1 MSIRGEKRK
10 QLIEQ
15 WLRGEDNP
23 EYEVRPTRR
32 EGRYIVT
39 KRSQPAPDPSHG
51 EPVKSGITFA
61 ERIEHAKTCITST
74 EQIESAGTDITCAE
88 RIKPTHSEHAKACIT
103 SAEQIEPAPELVDG
117 KPTHGEHAKACIT
130 SAEQIESVDRDIS
143 LTILRELRMLGED
156 NRKRMERKEAKKE
169 VKYQLAKQ
177 ALSQPQLTLHPRSG
191 LSRHRQTESEHEYE
205 YEYEY
210 EYEDEPVKPV
220 KPIYVRRRLNL
231 LSKYM

>member
-51 EPVKSGITFA
+51 EPVKSGIT
-61 ERIEHAKTCITST
+61 
-74 EQIESAGTDITCAE
+74 
-88 RIKPTHSEHAKACIT
+88 

-117 KPTHGEHAKACIT
+117 KPTHGEPVKSGITFAPRIEHAKTCIT

-169 VKYQLAKQ
+169 VKY
-177 ALSQPQLTLHPRSG
+177 
-191 LSRHRQTESEHEYE
+191 HEYE